1 MLGSSG
7 KRFFH
12 SCPKPGF
19 RWTLHERCQED
30 SQATPEEFGDSDM
43 FASTGRTT
51 WPWPQ
56 VLQDVPSL
64 LDFLRICFLEDAD
77 GSMYIDNPGHW
88 SIDQLVHR
96 GSDTA
101 DQAGQFHVRSV
112 AGSVDILGGPDLDGS
127 KRFKHYETYY
137 VDEIEWTSISI
148 ILPILELTSY
158 LLSTR
163 RGYPQIVKGVFRRKS
178 PDSTR
183 RLGSSSCWRFYR
195 WDSINQQKGI
205 GWPYGDRIWRV
216 FAVIWGSKAFLT
228 VIMFVVTYL
237 HVWSC
242 LYF

>member
-1 MLGSSG
+1 MAMAAGAAGCAKSLEFPPDL
-7 KRFFH
+7 FF
-12 SCPKPGF
+12 G
-19 RWTLHERCQED
+19 RCWW
-30 SQATPEEFGDSDM
+30 F
-43 FASTGRTT
+43 
-51 WPWPQ
+51 
-56 VLQDVPSL
+56 
-64 LDFLRICFLEDAD
+64 
-77 GSMYIDNPGHW
+77 H
-88 SIDQLVHR
+88 VHR
-96 GSDTA
+96 QSRALINRSACSPRFRHSRSGWA
-101 DQAGQFHVRSV
+101 VHVRSV